1 MLWKR
6 KQKLFAQGFVGW
18 LLISSVFGQIYEMAN
33 CSTVDQ
39 CREVIVSL
47 LELVRLEKQI
57 AQSLEQEN
65 ALLISEREKV
75 KAEVLALAHDVTAS
89 NERVLQ
95 EFGLLK
101 QDIDRRYDA
110 LNAVIVHKGSFW
122 FNVVKVSAIVIPALI
137 MLNKGL

>member
-1 MLWKR
+1 
-6 KQKLFAQGFVGW
+6 
-18 LLISSVFGQIYEMAN
+18 MAN